1 MATGTTSGA
10 AAAPR
15 TPRKTAAASPTH
27 AGHTTSGAA
36 GAGAA
41 PTQKS
46 LEAHLVT
53 VAEGEVMDPTAL
65 YEWLESLRALSSGLS
80 FMVHAAASQLEAA
93 ARKGAKDSTDGRL
106 TLRQKV
112 ELAKVLRRMGKR
124 LDNGAAEDLLA
135 CATGAVKTYS
145 LLEDFLENLESD
157 TVARPH
163 RNQRG
168 GFNLGI

>member
-1 MATGTTSGA
+1 MAAGTTTSGA

-15 TPRKTAAASPTH
+15 TPRKTAAAPPTH

-46 LEAHLVT
+46 LEQHLVT

-65 YEWLESLRALSSGLS
+65 YEWLESLRALTSGLS

-93 ARKGAKDSTDGRL
+93 ARKGAKGAADGRL
-106 TLRQKV
+106 TLRQKA
-112 ELAKVLRRMGKR
+112 ELMLVLKRMGKR
-124 LDNGAAEDLLA
+124 LDQGAAEDLLT
-135 CATGAVKTYS
+135 CATNAVKTYA
-145 LLEDFLENLESD
+145 LMEEFLENLESD
-157 TVARPH
+157 SVSRPH

-168 GFNLGI
+168 GFSLG

>member
-1 MATGTTSGA
+1 MAAAGTTGGT
-10 AAAPR
+10 AAPR
-15 TPRKTAAASPTH
+15 VPRKTAATH
-27 AGHTTSGAA
+27 PGHTTSGAA
-36 GAGAA
+36 GTGAT

-65 YEWLESLRALSSGLS
+65 YEWLESLRALASGLS
-80 FMVHAAASQLEAA
+80 FMVHAGASQLEAA

-112 ELAKVLRRMGKR
+112 ELARVLRQMGKR
-124 LDNGAAEDLLA
+124 LDNGAAEDLLS
-135 CATGAVKTYS
+135 CATGAVKTYA
-145 LLEDFLENLESD
+145 LLEAFLDGLESD

-163 RNQRG
+163 RAQRG